1 MEYLIILEAVHCYH
15 ESCRRL
21 FVDFQPE
28 RLHIKEEN
36 TRKTKIRTRQR
47 QVYYNA
53 KCKFRHYL
61 ISWVRVKMLY
71 VSKVFPRRSKVEIF
85 AVNMKVEI
93 VLCHK
98 SKETKNILEANMIL
112 ET

>member
-47 QVYYNA
+47 KVYYNA
-53 KCKFRHYL
+53 KYNFRHYL
-61 ISWVRVKMLY
+61 MGWVRVKMLY
-71 VSKVFPRRSKVEIF
+71 VRKVFPRQCKGEIF
-85 AVNMKVEI
+85 AVTMKVEM
-93 VLCHK
+93 LFA
-98 SKETKNILEANMIL
+98 TKVKKQRTSLKL
-112 ET
+112 T